1 LEYCA
6 IYLCGGQKTW
16 HHIVRA
22 VRVVVYRPAK
32 HEMMTRMITL
42 AAGVLLSASA
52 AAAAQAGGGQAKA
65 EAIKAHHVE
74 HGAPAHPLHAD
85 RET

>member
-1 LEYCA
+1 M
-6 IYLCGGQKTW
+6 K
-16 HHIVRA
+16 
-22 VRVVVYRPAK
+22 
-32 HEMMTRMITL
+32 MRMITL
-42 AAGVLLSASA
+42 AAGVVLLSASA

>member
-1 LEYCA
+1 
-6 IYLCGGQKTW
+6 
-16 HHIVRA
+16 
-22 VRVVVYRPAK
+22 
-32 HEMMTRMITL
+32 MMTRMITL

-52 AAAAQAGGGQAKA
+52 AAAAQAGGGQGKA